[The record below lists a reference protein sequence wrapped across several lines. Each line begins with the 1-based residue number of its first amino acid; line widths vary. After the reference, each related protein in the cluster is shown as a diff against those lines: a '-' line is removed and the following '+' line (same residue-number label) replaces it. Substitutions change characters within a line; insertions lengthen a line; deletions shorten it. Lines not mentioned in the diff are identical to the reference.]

1 MSLSCQICLEEIEKQ
16 EINDDNF
23 IFLPCAHGFH
33 INCINKWLEVN
44 NKCPICKIPYFIQ
57 TEEQLNNYN
66 TLENEGIVFVRYSN
80 NALERTLAGVIN
92 QLSENIPDGEYSN
105 EVLNLINSTI
115 NSIDNM
121 ENILNSSENNA
132 SNSPENNTTNNRN
145 ENTNNS
151 DFGLNRVN
159 NRNQFINTPNYEIFN
174 YLHHEEQDENSE

>member
-1 MSLSCQICLEEIEKQ
+1 MSLSCQICLEDIEKK
-16 EINDDNF
+16 EINDENF

-33 INCINKWLEVN
+33 INCISKWLEVN

-66 TLENEGIVFVRYSN
+66 TLGNEGIVFIRYSN
-80 NALERTLAGVIN
+80 NAIERGLADIIN
-92 QLSENIPDGEYSN
+92 QLAENISGREYSN

-121 ENILNSSENNA
+121 ENILNLSENRMN
-132 SNSPENNTTNNRN
+132 NSLENNTTNNRD
-145 ENTNNS
+145 ENINNS

-159 NRNQFINTPNYEIFN
+159 NRNQFINTPNPEIFN
-174 YLHHEEQDENSE
+174 YIHNEEQDENSE